1 MTDATLD
8 PLKERIERLLTKH
21 EASRLAQQV
30 LQQQIAKLTTQRDDL
45 QQRLNTASLRIA
57 SVLARLPATN
67 ELALDDESMD

>member
-30 LQQQIAKLTTQRDDL
+30 MEQQIAKLTTQRDDL
-45 QQRLNTASLRIA
+45 QQGLTTASHRIA